1 MYFGCLIEMQNRM
14 ARIVFKCNS
23 AGLEAR
29 VLSPVV
35 SGETNTGVDI
45 LAHDRHYIS

>member
-1 MYFGCLIEMQNRM
+1 MYFGCRTEMQNRM

-23 AGLEAR
+23 AGHGAR

-35 SGETNTGVDI
+35 SGETNTSVDI
-45 LAHDRHYIS
+45 LAHDRHYIN